1 MVSNISVEYALA
13 LKKLEAAKT
22 PEEKLA
28 AYLEMKSWMPTHK
41 GAENLRS
48 DLMKKISELR
58 SQIEKSKNVSAKSG
72 AGGGGAASAM
82 FVKKEGVGQVVLIGL
97 PNSGKS
103 WLLNKLVG
111 KEVTPVTPYP
121 FATKEP
127 APAMMD
133 YNGGQIQLV
142 ELPALMEGSSEGKA
156 QGKEI
161 MGAIRNADA
170 VLVCANSVPDKDLV
184 ASELAKSFIY
194 LNKVRPPIE
203 VKASSFPGIQISGK
217 DFLGFPVDQLEQY
230 LKNSGF
236 SNAQVII
243 SGKISSI
250 AEVLEAMDTKIVYKK
265 AAFVNPLLVTDHILV
280 DVKDRIFL
288 ILDKIL
294 VFTKKPGQDAD
305 KSEPISLDSNGT
317 VADLAKEL
325 HKDLAKN
332 LKHAKVWGST
342 KFPGQMVGPEYVL
355 KNNDIV
361 EISI

>member
-1 MVSNISVEYALA
+1 MVSNISVEYSLA

-48 DLMKKISELR
+48 DLMKKIAELR
-58 SQIEKSKNVSAKSG
+58 SQIERSKNVSAKSG
-72 AGGGGAASAM
+72 GGGASSAM

-111 KEVTPVTPYP
+111 KEITPSTPYP

-133 YNGGQIQLV
+133 YNGGSIQLV
-142 ELPALMEGSSEGKA
+142 ELPALIEGSSEGKA
-156 QGKEI
+156 AGKEI
-161 MGAIRNADA
+161 MGVIRNADA
-170 VLVCANSVPDKDLV
+170 VLVCANSLADKDLIV
-184 ASELAKSFIY
+184 NELAKSSIY
-194 LNKVRPPIE
+194 LNKTRPPIE
-203 VKASSFPGIQISGK
+203 VKTSSFPGVQISGK
-217 DFLGFPVDQLEQY
+217 DFLAFPVEQLEQY
-230 LKNSGF
+230 LKNSGY
-236 SNAQVII
+236 SNAQVIV
-243 SGKISSI
+243 SGKISSLN
-250 AEVLEAMDTKIVYKK
+250 EVIEAMDIKICYKK
-265 AAFVNPLLVTDHILV
+265 AAFVNPLMVTDHIMV
-280 DVKDRIFL
+280 DLKDRIFL
-288 ILDKIL
+288 ILDIIL

-305 KSEPISLDSNGT
+305 KKEPIALKSGST
-317 VADLAKEL
+317 VEDLARSL
-325 HKDLAKN
+325 HKDFAKN